1 VDVMKPSLLIIV
13 MCLLLGIIYGKIA
26 TVLHLYLPP
35 NWLAN
40 VIGSHDVEMQMD
52 LAYIGLYIDSI
63 VIGIIAIFLYKFAQN

>member
-1 VDVMKPSLLIIV
+1 MKPSLLIIV

-63 VIGIIAIFLYKFAQN
+63 VIGIIAIFVYKFAQN

>member
-1 VDVMKPSLLIIV
+1 MKPSLLIIV

-26 TVLHLYLPP
+26 TVLHLYLLP

-63 VIGIIAIFLYKFAQN
+63 VIGIIAIFVYKFAQN

>member
-1 VDVMKPSLLIIV
+1 MKPSLLIIV